1 MKYIFIYGFVLVFL
15 LIWVFGW
22 VSIYF
27 YARAQAQLRSSFEYS
42 CYKKLLVADPI
53 NHTYRSTGKIINKC
67 TKAINAVEIFFDNI
81 LFDILPTFVQIIVIG
96 IALINFDV
104 VLGLVILL
112 TLIVIVILTTIS
124 QFFVA
129 PVLVDNEIRY
139 SDKVSEVTVE
149 AVAQIVLIRS
159 GFATNIFVSKIKKR
173 LKEYSSVLA
182 TIWMTYISTQTIPR
196 LMFIISFVYLA
207 FTLRGMY
214 FDGMVDLPLVTGLL
228 ITYFS
233 TFLFVVNSGRKI
245 QNLITNY
252 KQIQDVYVLI
262 NEYGEQT
269 FPVLDDNQNSN

>member
-1 MKYIFIYGFVLVFL
+1 M
-15 LIWVFGW
+15 
-22 VSIYF
+22 
-27 YARAQAQLRSSFEYS
+27 
-42 CYKKLLVADPI
+42 
-53 NHTYRSTGKIINKC
+53 
-67 TKAINAVEIFFDNI
+67 
-81 LFDILPTFVQIIVIG
+81 PTFVQIIVIG
-96 IALINFDV
+96 IALTSFDTF
-104 VLGLVILL
+104 LGLVILL

-159 GFATNIFVSKIKKR
+159 GFATNIFVIKIKNR